1 MHRTGNHMD
10 FLFLQITLAQ
20 KTNFDHKS
28 NNHLKKNTYLPEFT
42 SDLRKYWNAVMDQVW
57 TMPYFSNTK

>member
-42 SDLRKYWNAVMDQVW
+42 SDLRKY
-57 TMPYFSNTK
+57 